1 MERYT
6 PKRRWLKSR
15 SRSRRATRGP
25 ARPPTTTT
33 SEVRLLTET
42 GRHRHR
48 EEVTHHQVKVHG
60 GPLPSPKPDQRPR
73 FLHPR
78 AAPENAPMTME
89 EALDLWMI
97 VLGMPNEDANPGS
110 FPTAYQGNII
120 SETFLGL
127 NLRDRVTFL
136 AGLTRVTTRVLE
148 VVGGL
153 VGLALSNERGQE
165 LVEVPV
171 ETAETGLM
179 QTHLNHPHGDGDT
192 PCLDDRWYKVLA
204 ELRETLEALNP
215 EGRCAHSLLLLR
227 LLDWRCTNAASG
239 YILGHV
245 HARAGDLLA
254 VLTVAHDDQKY
265 EVDPWKPR
273 DHQVM
278 QDWRKLLDF
287 LPESQGSRAAMG
299 RPLGLGRSAWV
310 QMSVPPG
317 VTYTWGLRSTNNNH
331 YMGTSRLRSW
341 MLWWRRVSNGW
352 SSPPHRSP

>member
-1 MERYT
+1 
-6 PKRRWLKSR
+6 
-15 SRSRRATRGP
+15 
-25 ARPPTTTT
+25 
-33 SEVRLLTET
+33 
-42 GRHRHR
+42 
-48 EEVTHHQVKVHG
+48 
-60 GPLPSPKPDQRPR
+60 
-73 FLHPR
+73 
-78 AAPENAPMTME
+78 MTME

-110 FPTAYQGNII
+110 CPTAYQGNII

-179 QTHLNHPHGDGDT
+179 QTHLNHPHGDSDT

-245 HARAGDLLA
+245 HGRASDLLA
-254 VLTVAHDDQKY
+254 LLTVAHDDQKY

-317 VTYTWGLRSTNNNH
+317 VTYTWGRRSTNLPAAILDAMVEEGEQRLEQPTSQEPVSSEQARVEEEQRYLEELVMAHEREAILEKQRVEGMQYQQWEDDVLRQEMTGHPRHHGRGLDSCSNSARAALMNH
-331 YMGTSRLRSW
+331 AASGK
-341 MLWWRRVSNGW
+341 
-352 SSPPHRSP
+352 